1 MASEKQVNDLVAMI
15 DQFVKSGGGHMNVVV
30 QDEDHMEIVEK
41 QTSNSNCNQ
50 TNMACQVPTF
60 EGGIDIEE

>member
-15 DQFVKSGGGHMNVVV
+15 DQFVISGGGHMNVVV
-30 QDEDHMEIVEK
+30 QDEDHMDIVEK

-50 TNMACQVPTF
+50 TNSACQMPTF
-60 EGGIDIEE
+60 DAGNDIEK